1 MLDPRTEQIARPTHD
16 PVNDV
21 ALLQEQLSQIR
32 AVLPGD
38 AGDQRNLLI
47 THDRELTTEPHVE
60 KLRR

>member
-1 MLDPRTEQIARPTHD
+1 
-16 PVNDV
+16 
-21 ALLQEQLSQIR
+21 LQKQLAQIR

-38 AGDQRNLLI
+38 AGDQCGLVI